1 VQHRPRRLVGA
12 DLQRPLEAERRDP
25 VLLRGEQPTGREPHR
40 QRRARAVEDRAR
52 RRRRARTAARAHPPP
67 VTQPPAA
74 RPAALHAHEPR
85 RPAQPLQVVQTV
97 GVGREPGRELAHRPR
112 VVDASTRSRGHKP
125 SLLRL
130 DGYPKGGNTNGTSP
144 ARAPSE
150 PTPPTRAAPQR
161 PAADARGP
169 GGGARRAP
177 AQTAGAMTSWPRRLP
192 SGSGP
197 PAAGLCRPPRTHGR
211 VRNWEARHAADAST
225 ESLDAGLKL
234 PAHARNRPT
243 GRGETASS
251 TAAFSPDAAVS
262 RSAARASPPR
272 PRQQRHRRTTRLRRS
287 RNARAGRPSADR
299 AACPQQRERAA
310 AVLHRLAKR
319 ERQTV
324 RPTLSELVPSERD
337 SALRPRRSLLCGRS
351 SSGQRGRAQNRTVS
365 RTVVGRFVH
374 RGFGSLS
381 AAWWCWSGPRPRAR
395 PAHQPNEVLTAGRVR
410 EAPRARRL
418 SPS

>member
-1 VQHRPRRLVGA
+1 MTASFRFGPARRGPVPTSTHPRTGAKLGGQARVG
-12 DLQRPLEAERRDP
+12 R
-25 VLLRGEQPTGREPHR
+25 V
-40 QRRARAVEDRAR
+40 DRVAR
-52 RRRRARTAARAHPPP
+52 RRPQAASARA
-67 VTQPPAA
+67 
-74 RPAALHAHEPR
+74 
-85 RPAQPLQVVQTV
+85 
-97 GVGREPGRELAHRPR
+97 
-112 VVDASTRSRGHKP
+112 
-125 SLLRL
+125 
-130 DGYPKGGNTNGTSP
+130 
-144 ARAPSE
+144 
-150 PTPPTRAAPQR
+150 
-161 PAADARGP
+161 
-169 GGGARRAP
+169 
-177 AQTAGAMTSWPRRLP
+177 
-192 SGSGP
+192 
-197 PAAGLCRPPRTHGR
+197 
-211 VRNWEARHAADAST
+211 
-225 ESLDAGLKL
+225 
-234 PAHARNRPT
+234 NRPT